1 MHIPENYLSPQTCGV
16 MAAAMIPVWGVCIR
30 KVKTELPKEKI
41 ALMGVGAA
49 FSFISMMFNIPIPGG
64 TTGHAVGGTL
74 IAALLGPYA
83 ACLSVSVALLL
94 QALIFGDGGVLAFG
108 ANCFNMAFVLPFVGY
123 AVYSLLRK
131 WIRRGSGD
139 LIGAGVGAYLGINA
153 AALCAAIEFGIQPML
168 FRDAAGNALY
178 CPYGLNLSVPA
189 MMIGHLTVFG
199 LAEVVFTVAV
209 LAFVKKTSPDMITG
223 AVRRGSTAF
232 GNAGSRAAGMEADN
246 TGSRTAGVEAGIAG
260 SRTAD
265 TENGSAASG
274 RKSGRAVS
282 FLLGALILATPL
294 GLLAEGTAWGEWGV
308 DEIAATG
315 AGYTP
320 AGMLNGF
327 SLKALVPDYSFAGLP
342 EWFGYILSAVIGAA
356 ALIIVFRLIG
366 DVKKSQKQQ
375 VQA

>member
-1 MHIPENYLSPQTCGV
+1 MHWLKLVSGENGEICMHIPENYLSPQTCGV

-108 ANCFNMAFVLPFVGY
+108 ANCFNMAFALPFVGY

-153 AALCAAIEFGIQPML
+153 AALCAAIEFGVQPML
-168 FRDAAGNALY
+168 FRDSAGNALY

-199 LAEVVFTVAV
+199 LAEVVFTVTV
-209 LAFVKKTSPDMITG
+209 LAFVKKTSPDMIMG
-223 AVRRGSTAF
+223 AVRRGSGAS
-232 GNAGSRAAGMEADN
+232 GSM
-246 TGSRTAGVEAGIAG
+246 GSRTAGME
-260 SRTAD
+260 TA
-265 TENGSAASG
+265 SAASG

-320 AGMLNGF
+320 AGMLKGF

-356 ALIIVFRLIG
+356 VLIIVFRLIG
-366 DVKKSQKQQ
+366 DAKKPQKQQ